1 MGRRRK
7 QHERLQ
13 FGATPWWLYGL
24 LEQGQIN
31 MTEFVVWSI
40 IRGYVK
46 DETPGVFS
54 PPPIDL
60 SNREIARGTTLTV
73 DRVRVVLKDLEDRRY
88 LYRITGAELREL
100 GLGGN
105 RWLLLLAP
113 QGIPQ
118 QVPLENFPLE
128 IAGGNLAGGKIV
140 GGLNNNTGPSTFV
153 SRKTS
158 RPSASA
164 VDVVVKSSHGEGGTG
179 EGVNFPLAIA
189 GGNLAGGKIAG
200 GNLAGGIDKEEIRA
214 QIAATLKELHVF
226 PPANFAIADLMLADP
241 QFNTLE
247 AEAAWLAEARAAF
260 FRVFNQERA
269 QAKSD
274 AEAMRFTVTRLK
286 HSDWG
291 AGLDAVLTEADQH
304 KHTPYAAFLSPH
316 APPTLQPGTVAAA
329 QAVWNAVLDILESKL
344 TRVNYDNWLRDTKAL
359 GVSIG
364 RTALV
369 VQVANDKGVEALS
382 DRHSPVIERSLS
394 QALEHVEGAGDLTR
408 TLISVAF
415 VTEATLSKRE
425 PQSKNAFPYSHA
437 EPARRLWQRA
447 LGDLAAQMTRATFEA
462 WLRDSKALGI
472 NGDGQTLV
480 ICVKN
485 QYAVQW
491 LESKLYNVTHRV
503 LVSHLEYA
511 DGDEF
516 TDLGL
521 TPETVALRFVTPEM
535 LAEDSVTA
543 PETGDSDE

>member
-13 FGATPWWLYGL
+13 FGATPWWLYRL

-60 SNREIARGTTLTV
+60 SNREIARSTTLTV
-73 DRVRVVLKDLEDRRY
+73 DRVRVVLKDLENRGY
-88 LYRITGAELREL
+88 LYRITGAELHEL

-128 IAGGNLAGGKIV
+128 IAGGNLAGGKIA

-164 VDVVVKSSHGEGGTG
+164 VDVVVESSHGEGGTG
-179 EGVNFPLAIA
+179 EGVNFPLEIA
-189 GGNLAGGKIAG
+189 GGNLAGGS
-200 GNLAGGIDKEEIRA
+200 DKDEIRA
-214 QIAATLKELHVF
+214 QIADILKELHVF
-226 PPANFAIADLMLADP
+226 PPANFTIADLMLADP

-247 AEAAWLAEARAAF
+247 AEEAWLAEARAAF
-260 FRVFNQERA
+260 FRVFNQERS
-269 QAKSD
+269 QAKSE

-286 HSDWG
+286 HGDWG

-304 KHTPYAAFLSPH
+304 KHTSSYAAFLSPY
-316 APPTLQPGTVAAA
+316 APPSPQPGTAAAA
-329 QAVWNAVLDILESKL
+329 QAVWNAVLEILESKL

-359 GVSIG
+359 GVSSG
-364 RTALV
+364 RTVLV
-369 VQVANDKGVEALS
+369 VQVANDKVVETLS
-382 DRHSPVIERSLS
+382 DRHFPVIERSLS
-394 QALEHVEGAGDLTR
+394 QALEHVEGDGDLTH
-408 TLISVAF
+408 TLMSVAF
-415 VTEATLSKRE
+415 VTAATLSRRE
-425 PQSKNAFPYSHA
+425 PQSENAFPYPHA

-447 LGDLAAQMTRATFEA
+447 LKDIAAQMTRATFDA
-462 WLRDSKALGI
+462 WLRDSKAIGI

-480 ICVKN
+480 IRVKN

-491 LESKLYNVTHRV
+491 LENKLYNVTHRV
-503 LVSHLEYA
+503 LVSHLEY
-511 DGDEF
+511 DDTDEF

-521 TPETVALRFVTPEM
+521 TPEAVALRFVTPEM
-535 LAEDSVTA
+535 LAEESATA
-543 PETGDSDE
+543 PETEIGDE

>member
-128 IAGGNLAGGKIV
+128 
-140 GGLNNNTGPSTFV
+140 
-153 SRKTS
+153 
-158 RPSASA
+158 
-164 VDVVVKSSHGEGGTG
+164 
-179 EGVNFPLAIA
+179 IA